1 MAWKDKSDKYG
12 QIAEGKPK
20 EPRHFLRIM
29 AAMTKVTEQL
39 IHTQNMEVDKG
50 LYFHK

>member
-12 QIAEGKPK
+12 QTAEGKPK
-20 EPRHFLRIM
+20 EPCHFLRIM